1 VDTPPEENN
10 SNSTPVPGSENIN
23 DQEPDTTQSP
33 DESSA
38 PIEAH
43 GDMGADVADQD
54 PAEESIASNDID
66 SGSMHSSEEP
76 INGGINESDKSESF
90 PEINEPTNNHHNGNG
105 EVAQFRQTL
114 ANLSQQLE
122 IDRLTFLHKKMES
135 QGTQLPS
142 LNEIA
147 SDITGDKLLTEDGD
161 CDLYSQRPK
170 ARMAGWI
177 SGLSFGVNKRAKKFS
192 K

>member
-10 SNSTPVPGSENIN
+10 TNSTPVPGSENIN
-23 DQEPDTTQSP
+23 DQEPEITQNS

-38 PIEAH
+38 SFESH
-43 GDMGADVADQD
+43 GHSGDDVTNQD
-54 PAEESIASNDID
+54 SEEDLISSDDID

-76 INGGINESDKSESF
+76 MNGGTNESDESDDF
-90 PEINEPTNNHHNGNG
+90 PEINEPTSNHLNGNG
-105 EVAQFRQTL
+105 DVAQFRQTL

-135 QGTQLPS
+135 QGTKLPS

-147 SDITGDKLLTEDGD
+147 SDITGDKLLSEEGD
-161 CDLYSQRPK
+161 CDLFSQRPK

>member
-1 VDTPPEENN
+1 MDTPPEENN

-23 DQEPDTTQSP
+23 DQEPEIIQNP

-43 GDMGADVADQD
+43 DDMADDVANQD
-54 PAEESIASNDID
+54 PVKDLIASSDID

-76 INGGINESDKSESF
+76 INSGFNESDKSEGF
-90 PEINEPTNNHHNGNG
+90 PEVNEPTNNNLNGNG

-147 SDITGDKLLTEDGD
+147 SDITGDKLLTEDSD